1 MVYGE
6 RGKHKLRNTGGFQ
19 NKDVILNKIVIV
31 LINMNICIL
40 ELCFHIIMEGI
51 PIQFLLVD
59 NSPSFFYQELY

>member
-19 NKDVILNKIVIV
+19 NKDVILNKVVIV
-31 LINMNICIL
+31 LINICIL
-40 ELCFHIIMEGI
+40 ELCSHIIMEGI

-59 NSPSFFYQELY
+59 NSTSFFYRKLY